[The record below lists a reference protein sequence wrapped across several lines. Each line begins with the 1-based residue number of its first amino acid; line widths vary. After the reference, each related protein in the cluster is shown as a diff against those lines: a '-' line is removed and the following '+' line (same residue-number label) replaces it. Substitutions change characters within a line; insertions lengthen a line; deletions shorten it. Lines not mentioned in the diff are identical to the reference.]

1 MTSPLRVLVVED
13 DEALREL
20 YVDLLSAEGHSVH
33 TAADGREALSALD
46 DTTDLV
52 VTDLNMPKMSG
63 QEFLEELRNS
73 QRLSDL
79 PVLVVTAFPQDVPD
93 SLAGPRLGVL
103 RKPFELDMF
112 TKVIEALVEA
122 PRGVPARG
130 TPPGAAPSS
139 R

>member
-1 MTSPLRVLVVED
+1 MTSPLHVLVVED

-63 QEFLEELRNS
+63 QEFLQELRNS
-73 QRLSDL
+73 RRLSDL
-79 PVLVVTAFPQDVPD
+79 PVLVVTAFPQDLPD

-112 TKVIEALVEA
+112 TKVIEALIA
-122 PRGVPARG
+122 AAPARRP
-130 TPPGAAPSS
+130 TGA
-139 R
+139 